1 MEIIKDTVKEKLI
14 LQGITELETY
24 GINGFSLRRVAS
36 SCAVSCAAPYKHFK
50 NKDEFIFEIAKYIF
64 TQWNLFTTQ
73 ILSIIE
79 NDTKKQIT
87 EICISYI
94 RFWLANPKF
103 RSVLMINTDETFG
116 KRADEIAE
124 LSQVTKKIIS
134 DYCKENSITKEKQ
147 NNLIFSVRAITY
159 GAIMMMNKGELENS
173 PESLNMIKET
183 LIKQLSI

>member
-50 NKDEFIFEIAKYIF
+50 NKDDFIFEIARYIF

-73 ILSIIE
+73 ILDIID
-79 NDTKKQIT
+79 NDPKKQIT

-94 RFWLANPKF
+94 KFWLANPKF

-116 KRADEIAE
+116 EKADEIAE
-124 LSQVTKKIIS
+124 LSQVTKKLIHQ
-134 DYCKENSITKEKQ
+134 YCKSNNISNHKEREI
-147 NNLIFSVRAITY
+147 IFSVRAITY
-159 GAIMMMNKGELENS
+159 GAIMMINKGEIENDS
-173 PESLNMIKET
+173 ESLNMIKET
-183 LIKQLSI
+183 INDILDI